1 MAAEGSPSFTLDKLH
16 LTEGHAAADGKGR
29 TGWAVWASP
38 VARTMASSHSRHLN
52 WPSATSKEKGSL
64 SL

>member
-16 LTEGHAAADGKGR
+16 LTEGHAATDGKGR

-38 VARTMASSHSRHLN
+38 LPEQ
-52 WPSATSKEKGSL
+52 WPLHIPGI
-64 SL
+64 